1 MMVVVWLSV
10 IVDVMILMVVFVVVD
25 ALMVVLVAEMVRGQ
39 RISKHKFGTTY
50 GMFLEHTEFQ
60 ILIYD
65 APSDRFH

>member
-1 MMVVVWLSV
+1 MMVVAWLSV

-25 ALMVVLVAEMVRGQ
+25 ALMVRGQ

-50 GMFLEHTEFQ
+50 RMFLEHTEFQ
-60 ILIYD
+60 NLIYD